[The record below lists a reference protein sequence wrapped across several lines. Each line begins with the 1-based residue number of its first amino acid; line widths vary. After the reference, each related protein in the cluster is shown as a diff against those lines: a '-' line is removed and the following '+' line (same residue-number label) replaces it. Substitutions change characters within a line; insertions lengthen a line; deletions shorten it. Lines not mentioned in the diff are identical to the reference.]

1 MLLVK
6 LCYLKKIQLI
16 MLLQQQQLLTHYS
29 RKKNH
34 GLKCLQQKDKQNL
47 QNKQL
52 ISRQLKKKM
61 KEKIQQLMK
70 MENIFKLQLK
80 QRLKLLNFNKCWL
93 QVKLL
98 QNKRFYQINNEWPM
112 NQLTIHQ
119 LSKKKMMVIWKQL
132 RKLKLRWRL
141 LKKQW
146 MKELL
151 EQKLK
156 FNR

>member
-34 GLKCLQQKDKQNL
+34 GLKCLQQKGKQNL